1 MWLMSCRRQGM
12 LTQGPTTDLKCKFN
26 ISSFLTLPHP
36 LDCLICAKDR
46 MVIVRLLQQM
56 GDGKVGPWFIY
67 ISVWMEGLAVGII
80 FFQFLFS
87 EWYFFNFF
95 FCFCAVVNCYFMLLI
110 GISLTCI
117 LYIPT
122 IIKHAIF

>member
-80 FFQFLFS
+80 FFQLLFS
-87 EWYFFNFF
+87 EYDIFSIFF
-95 FCFCAVVNCYFMLLI
+95 FLFWCCC
-110 GISLTCI
+110 
-117 LYIPT
+117 
-122 IIKHAIF
+122 